1 MMLDHTEDFG
11 VGPLGGRAFG
21 IKVTSH
27 EHDDE
32 VEEIL
37 VDLMS

>member
-11 VGPLGGRAFG
+11 SGPLGGRAFG
-21 IKVTSH
+21 IKVTSD

-32 VEEIL
+32 AEETL